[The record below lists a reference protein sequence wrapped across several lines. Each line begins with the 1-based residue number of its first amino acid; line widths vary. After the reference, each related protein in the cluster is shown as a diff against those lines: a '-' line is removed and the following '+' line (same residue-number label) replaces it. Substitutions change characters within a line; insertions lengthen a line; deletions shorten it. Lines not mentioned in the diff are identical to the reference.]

1 MPSYLYTAKDK
12 KSQTQVGHLQATDQ
26 RELAAFL
33 RNKELVLISAEIAD
47 AERKSTNKL
56 GQKLIYIWQKF
67 GHVSLVEKMMF
78 SRHLSIMIES
88 GLSLTQA
95 LQVLAEQSKSPK
107 FKKII
112 EQVEE
117 NIRQGESFAD
127 SLAKHPKVF
136 NELYVNMIKV
146 GETGGNLNETLKILS
161 EQMRKDHELISRVR
175 GAMMYPAVIVIT
187 MFGIGILMMIMVVPK
202 LTSIFSEI
210 NMDLPLST
218 QMIIGLSNF
227 LKDNIIL
234 TIVIL
239 IIVVVLIKFSLKI
252 KTVKQG
258 LSKIYLL
265 LPVFGSLIQKINSA
279 RFARTFSSLIESG
292 LGIVESLQIVAGT
305 LGNIRFKESLF
316 DAAQQVQKGKPL
328 SQILIKYEKLYPPM
342 VIQMIAVGEET
353 GNLADILKNM
363 ADFYEEEIDNITKN
377 LSSIIEPIIMV
388 VIGAAVGFFAIS
400 MIQPMYSMMEG
411 I

>member
-1 MPSYLYTAKDK
+1 VPSYLYTAKDK
-12 KSQTQVGHLQATDQ
+12 KGRTQAGHLQATDQ

-33 RNKELVLISAEIAD
+33 RNKELVLISAETAD
-47 AERKSTNKL
+47 AKEESADKFSQKAIYVWRKLSR
-56 GQKLIYIWQKF
+56 
-67 GHVSLVEKMMF
+67 VSLVEKMVF

-95 LQVLAEQSKSPK
+95 LQVLSEQSKSPK

-112 EQVEE
+112 NQVEE
-117 NIRQGESFAD
+117 NIRQGESFAN

-175 GAMMYPAVIVIT
+175 GAMMYPAVIVIA
-187 MFGIGILMMIMVVPK
+187 MVGIGILMMVMVVPK

-218 QMIIGLSNF
+218 QMIIVSSNF
-227 LKDNIIL
+227 LRNNIIL
-234 TIVIL
+234 ATVIL
-239 IIVVVLIKFSLKI
+239 IVLVILIKFSLKI

-258 LSKIYLL
+258 LSKTYLL